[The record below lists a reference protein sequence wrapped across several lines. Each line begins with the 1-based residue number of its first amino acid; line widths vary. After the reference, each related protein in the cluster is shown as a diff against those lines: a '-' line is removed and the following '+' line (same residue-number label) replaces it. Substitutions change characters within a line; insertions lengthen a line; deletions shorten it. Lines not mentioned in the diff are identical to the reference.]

1 MVYKVVLSNEGD
13 DLAYTGIAFTFEDIE
28 DVINLLDT
36 VAKHTSDTEIYIRMI
51 DDEGEYLWQRRI
63 FYRLTDRF

>member
-13 DLAYTGIAFTFEDIE
+13 DPAYTGIAFTFEDIE

-36 VAKHTSDTEIYIRMI
+36 VAKHTSDTEIYIRMT
-51 DDEGEYLWQRRI
+51 DD
-63 FYRLTDRF
+63 